1 MSATLALPFIY
12 LASASPRRHEI
23 LLQMGAR
30 HEVLNVPA
38 APGEDEPRLAG
49 EAPQVYVR
57 RTAREKALRAR
68 NWLAAHNGQ
77 TVHGLTL
84 NANTPVL
91 SADTTVI
98 LDNDVLG
105 KPDDVSHARRLLAR
119 LSGRVHAVHTA
130 VVLATVD
137 GLREDVSITEVRFK
151 TLTETEIDAYCA
163 SGEPM

>member
-1 MSATLALPFIY
+1 MRISDWSSDVCSSDL
-12 LASASPRRHEI
+12 
-23 LLQMGAR
+23 
-30 HEVLNVPA
+30 A

-119 LSGRVHAVHTA
+119 LSGRVHAVHTRAEEHTSELQSLMRISYA
-130 VVLATVD
+130 VFRL
-137 GLREDVSITEVRFK
+137 K
-151 TLTETEIDAYCA
+151 K
-163 SGEPM
+163 

>member
-1 MSATLALPFIY
+1 MIRRPPTSTRTDTLLPDTT
-12 LASASPRRHEI
+12 LCRS
-23 LLQMGAR
+23 
-30 HEVLNVPA
+30 
-38 APGEDEPRLAG
+38 
-49 EAPQVYVR
+49 
-57 RTAREKALRAR
+57 AREKALRAR

-130 VVLATVD
+130 VDRKSHV
-137 GLREDVSITEVRFK
+137 
-151 TLTETEIDAYCA
+151 
-163 SGEPM
+163 

>member
-1 MSATLALPFIY
+1 MRISDWSSDVCSSDL
-12 LASASPRRHEI
+12 
-23 LLQMGAR
+23 
-30 HEVLNVPA
+30 A

-68 NWLAAHNGQ
+68 NGLAAHNGQ

-98 LDNDVLG
+98 LDTHAFGN
-105 KPDDVSHARRLLAR
+105 PDDVRLARRLLAR
-119 LSGRVHAVHTA
+119 LSGRVHALEQDVE
-130 VVLATVD
+130 LAAVD
-137 GLREDVSITEVRFK
+137 GLRADVPNKQHNST
-151 TLTETEIDAYCA
+151 
-163 SGEPM
+163 

>member
-1 MSATLALPFIY
+1 MRISDWSSDVCSSDL
-12 LASASPRRHEI
+12 
-23 LLQMGAR
+23 
-30 HEVLNVPA
+30 A

-98 LDNDVLG
+98 LANDVLA
-105 KPDDVSHARRLLAR
+105 KPDDVRHAQRLLAR
-119 LSGRVHAVHTA
+119 LPGSVPSLHSA
-130 VVLATVD
+130 VVLATSD
-137 GLREDVSITEVRFK
+137 PLRET
-151 TLTETEIDAYCA
+151 
-163 SGEPM
+163 

>member
-1 MSATLALPFIY
+1 MVISTSTSAAPTALRYLRARKGSATLALPFIY

-68 NWLAAHNGQ
+68 TWLAAHR
-77 TVHGLTL
+77 
-84 NANTPVL
+84 
-91 SADTTVI
+91 SD
-98 LDNDVLG
+98 
-105 KPDDVSHARRLLAR
+105 ARRV
-119 LSGRVHAVHTA
+119 GK
-130 VVLATVD
+130 
-137 GLREDVSITEVRFK
+137 ECVSTCSFRWSPYHEKKKK
-151 TLTETEIDAYCA
+151 TNTTQNKKI
-163 SGEPM
+163 